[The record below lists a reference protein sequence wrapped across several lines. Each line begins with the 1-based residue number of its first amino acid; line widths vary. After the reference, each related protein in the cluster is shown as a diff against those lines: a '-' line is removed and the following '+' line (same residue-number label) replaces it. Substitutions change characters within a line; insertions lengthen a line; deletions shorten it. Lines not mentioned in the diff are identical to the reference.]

1 MAMFNYS
8 IVPHSLNVLI
18 QDNFNCPS
26 SDGGVI
32 GIIMLFGTKS
42 MSICWDGSSIEVDI
56 YWLDC
61 GIGDDTGDIYS
72 EKRNW

>member
-1 MAMFNYS
+1 MFNYS

-26 SDGGVI
+26 SDSSVL
-32 GIIMLFGTKS
+32 GIILVFGTKS
-42 MSICWDGSSIEVDI
+42 MSIYWDGNSIEVDI

-61 GIGDDTGDIYS
+61 VIGDDTWDI
-72 EKRNW
+72 